1 MKRAMLRF
9 LLLDYGLMVEYLDET
24 DLALV
29 RMTCKIARRRY
40 DEYRI
45 LRLHKFVDTTA
56 MIRFAITNKE
66 ARVRSH
72 MLTLAIIRDRVDVL
86 QLTLPSGRPGVE
98 LQRRLCRFTAKR
110 NAVKCLSYLRD
121 IGFEWDA
128 LVAVEA
134 ATFGSRECL
143 EFALREG
150 CPRDEEE
157 ITRMA
162 TIMRHLD
169 CLKLALEHNC
179 RMAKQILAEQRI
191 FQVDED
197 NPCDVYLRT
206 L

>member
-1 MKRAMLRF
+1 
-9 LLLDYGLMVEYLDET
+9 MVDYLDDT
-24 DLALV
+24 DLALL

-40 DEYRI
+40 DEYRE
-45 LRLHKFVDTTA
+45 LRLDKFVDTAA
-56 MIRFAITNKE
+56 MIRFAISNKK
-66 ARVRSH
+66 ARVRSR
-72 MLTLAIIRDRVDVL
+72 MLTLAMIRDRVDVL
-86 QLTLPSGRPGVE
+86 HLTLPLGRPGVE
-98 LQRRLCRFTAKR
+98 LQRRLCRFTVEYD
-110 NAVKCLSYLRD
+110 AVKCLSYLRD

-128 LVAVEA
+128 LLAVEA

-150 CPRDEEE
+150 CPRDGEE

-162 TIMRHLD
+162 TMMRHLD

-179 RMAKQILAEQRI
+179 QMSKQILAEQRV